1 MATAPKILVIDD
13 DKTFT
18 AMAASLLR
26 SAGYSP
32 VVAFDAMQGFMFAQR
47 ESPALILLDLSMPAG
62 GGMQLLD
69 KLRDSRKTQNVPVIV
84 VTGTGGP
91 GGEAGNKAEGVIA
104 VITKP
109 VDSKA
114 LIEQG
119 KQAVGAG
126 HTQGAPETDP

>member
-91 GGEAGNKAEGVIA
+91 GVEADTKAKGVIA

-114 LIEQG
+114 LIEQV
-119 KQAVGAG
+119 KQALEAG
-126 HTQGAPETDP
+126 RT

>member
-18 AMAASLLR
+18 AMMAALLR
-26 SAGYSP
+26 TAGYSP

-47 ESPALILLDLSMPAG
+47 ESPELVLLDLSMPAG

-69 KLRDSRKTQNVPVIV
+69 KLPHSHKKQNVPLII

-91 GGEAGNKAEGVIA
+91 KVDAETKAKAG
-104 VITKP
+104 
-109 VDSKA
+109 
-114 LIEQG
+114 
-119 KQAVGAG
+119 
-126 HTQGAPETDP
+126 

>member
-69 KLRDSRKTQNVPVIV
+69 KLRDSRKTQNDPVIV

-91 GGEAGNKAEGVIA
+91 GVEADTKAKGVIA

-109 VDSKA
+109 VASKGLIRQGQPA
-114 LIEQG
+114 L
-119 KQAVGAG
+119 QAR
-126 HTQGAPETDP
+126 HTWGAPGA

>member
-47 ESPALILLDLSMPAG
+47 EAPALVLLDLSMPAG

-69 KLRDSRKTQNVPVIV
+69 KLRDSSKTQNVPVIIVTAMTARGLEAEAKAKGAAAV
-84 VTGTGGP
+84 V
-91 GGEAGNKAEGVIA
+91 I
-104 VITKP
+104 KP
-109 VDSKA
+109 VEPKA
-114 LIEQG
+114 FLELV
-119 KQAVGAG
+119 KQVLGAG
-126 HTQGAPETDP
+126 GA

>member
-1 MATAPKILVIDD
+1 MATGPKILVIDD

-32 VVAFDAMQGFMFAQR
+32 VGAFDAMQGFMFAQR

-69 KLRDSRKTQNVPVIV
+69 KLRDLHKTQNSPVIV
-84 VTGTGGP
+84 LPGTRGP
-91 GGEAGNKAEGVIA
+91 GAEAGSQEKGGLRGF
-104 VITKP
+104 TKP
-109 VDSKA
+109 WRLKA
-114 LIEQG
+114 
-119 KQAVGAG
+119 V
-126 HTQGAPETDP
+126 

>member
-1 MATAPKILVIDD
+1 MAKAPKILVIDD

-47 ESPALILLDLSMPAG
+47 EAPVLILLDLSMPAG
-62 GGMQLLD
+62 GGMQLLG
-69 KLRDSRKTQNVPVIV
+69 KLRHATKTQNVPVII

-91 GGEAGNKAEGVIA
+91 RVEAETKGMGAAA
-104 VITKP
+104 VVMKP

-114 LIEQG
+114 LIELV
-119 KQAVGAG
+119 KRVLEAED
-126 HTQGAPETDP
+126 H

>member
-91 GGEAGNKAEGVIA
+91 AVEADTKAKGVIA

-109 VDSKA
+109 IDSKA
-114 LIEQG
+114 LIEQV
-119 KQAVGAG
+119 KQALEAG
-126 HTQGAPETDP
+126 GT

>member
-1 MATAPKILVIDD
+1 MATAPKILVIAD

-32 VVAFDAMQGFMFAQR
+32 LVAFDAMQGFMFAQR
-47 ESPALILLDLSMPAG
+47 EQPALILRDLSMPAG

-69 KLRDSRKTQNVPVIV
+69 KLQHSSKTQNVPVII

-91 GGEAGNKAEGVIA
+91 AVEADAKAKGA
-104 VITKP
+104 AAGMRKP
-109 VDSKA
+109 VDSNA
-114 LIEQG
+114 LVDLV
-119 KQAVGAG
+119 KQVLG
-126 HTQGAPETDP
+126 

>member
-69 KLRDSRKTQNVPVIV
+69 KLRDSRKNQNVPVIV

-91 GGEAGNKAEGVIA
+91 GGAADTKAKGGIA
-104 VITKP
+104 VIMMP
-109 VDSKA
+109 VYSTA
-114 LIEQG
+114 TYT
-119 KQAVGAG
+119 QAQIS
-126 HTQGAPETDP
+126 T

>member
-69 KLRDSRKTQNVPVIV
+69 KLRDSHKTQNVPVIV

-91 GGEAGNKAEGVIA
+91 GGEAGTKGEGGVA
-104 VITKP
+104 RVP
-109 VDSKA
+109 EPGRPEG
-114 LIEQG
+114 L
-119 KQAVGAG
+119 VGPG
-126 HTQGAPETDP
+126 EE

>member
-1 MATAPKILVIDD
+1 MAAAPKILVIDD

-18 AMAASLLR
+18 TMAASILR
-26 SAGYSP
+26 AAGYRT

-47 ESPALILLDLSMPAG
+47 EQPGLILLDLSMPAG

-69 KLRDSRKTQNVPVIV
+69 KLQHSSKTQNVPVII

-91 GGEAGNKAEGVIA
+91 AVEADAKAKGAAA
-104 VITKP
+104 VMRKP

-114 LIEQG
+114 LVDLV
-119 KQAVGAG
+119 KQVLG
-126 HTQGAPETDP
+126 

>member
-69 KLRDSRKTQNVPVIV
+69 KLRDSRKTQNVPVIG

-91 GGEAGNKAEGVIA
+91 AVEADTKAEGVIG

-109 VDSKA
+109 IDSKA
-114 LIEQG
+114 LIEQV
-119 KQAVGAG
+119 KQALEAG
-126 HTQGAPETDP
+126 

>member
-13 DKTFT
+13 DKTFA

-47 ESPALILLDLSMPAG
+47 EQPGLILLDLSMPAG

-69 KLRDSRKTQNVPVIV
+69 KLRHSSKTQNVPVII

-91 GGEAGNKAEGVIA
+91 AVEADAKAKGA
-104 VITKP
+104 AAAMRKP

-114 LIEQG
+114 FGDLV
-119 KQAVGAG
+119 KQVLG
-126 HTQGAPETDP
+126 

>member
-69 KLRDSRKTQNVPVIV
+69 KLRDSHKTQNVPVIV

-91 GGEAGNKAEGVIA
+91 GVEADTKAKGVIA

-114 LIEQG
+114 LIEQV
-119 KQAVGAG
+119 KQALGAG
-126 HTQGAPETDP
+126 HT

>member
-1 MATAPKILVIDD
+1 MAPATKVLVIDD
-13 DKTFT
+13 DQTFT
-18 AMAASLLR
+18 TMATSLLR

-91 GGEAGNKAEGVIA
+91 AVEADTKAKGVIA

-109 VDSKA
+109 IDSKA
-114 LIEQG
+114 LIEQV
-119 KQAVGAG
+119 KQALEAG
-126 HTQGAPETDP
+126 RT

>member
-69 KLRDSRKTQNVPVIV
+69 KLRDSHKTQNVPVIV

-91 GGEAGNKAEGVIA
+91 GVEADTKAKGAIA

-114 LIEQG
+114 MIAPG
-119 KQAVGAG
+119 KQALEAR
-126 HTQGAPETDP
+126 HN

>member
-69 KLRDSRKTQNVPVIV
+69 KLRDSRQTQNGPVIV
-84 VTGTGGP
+84 VTGTRGP
-91 GGEAGNKAEGVIA
+91 GGEAG
-104 VITKP
+104 T
-109 VDSKA
+109 
-114 LIEQG
+114 QG
-119 KQAVGAG
+119 KGANAG
-126 HTQGAPETDP
+126 ITEPGRPKG